1 MRLRCPHCKS
11 RMTSRTTRP
20 MSLLSFESYQRCS
33 NVECNFRCKVLA
45 EIVAEL
51 KPAELRNPAVV
62 LPVVHTAQPI
72 PTHSRPF
79 RAIEELKQAQAGAT
93 ETTAE
98 QEGA

>member
-11 RMTSRTTRP
+11 RMTSRTARP

-72 PTHSRPF
+72 PTHPRPF
-79 RAIEELKQAQAGAT
+79 PAIETLKQAGVA
-93 ETTAE
+93 ETAAE

>member
-62 LPVVHTAQPI
+62 LPVVHTAQPN
-72 PTHSRPF
+72 PPSPVPRH
-79 RAIEELKQAQAGAT
+79 
-93 ETTAE
+93 
-98 QEGA
+98 

>member
-11 RMTSRTTRP
+11 RMTSRTARP

-79 RAIEELKQAQAGAT
+79 RAIEALKQAGVA
-93 ETTAE
+93 ETAAE

>member
-1 MRLRCPHCKS
+1 MRFICPHCKS

-72 PTHSRPF
+72 PTHPRPF
-79 RAIEELKQAQAGAT
+79 PTIEALKQAGVA
-93 ETTAE
+93 ETAAE

>member
-79 RAIEELKQAQAGAT
+79 PAIEALKQAGAT

>member
-62 LPVVHTAQPI
+62 LPAVHTAQPI
-72 PTHSRPF
+72 PTHPRPF
-79 RAIEELKQAQAGAT
+79 HAIEALKQAGVA

>member
-20 MSLLSFESYQRCS
+20 MSLLSFESYQRCT
-33 NVECNFRCKVLA
+33 NFECGFRCKVLA

-62 LPVVHTAQPI
+62 LPVVNTSAP
-72 PTHSRPF
+72 
-79 RAIEELKQAQAGAT
+79 EAT
-93 ETTAE
+93 
-98 QEGA
+98 Q

>member
-72 PTHSRPF
+72 PTHPRPF
-79 RAIEELKQAQAGAT
+79 PANEALKQAGVA
-93 ETTAE
+93 ETAAE